1 MLGKLLQTL
10 CNELS
15 ISPAPQRNKENFYL
29 FQFNDS
35 ILTKLTDLNPGVALS
50 ATICPLPKTNKEDL
64 YIYLM
69 RANLLGQGTG
79 GSRIGLEQNE
89 KVLTLSLGL
98 PYEMNYSTFKEKFED
113 FINYV
118 IYWREEVEKFEQGY
132 P

>member
-1 MLGKLLQTL
+1 MLEKLLRTL

-15 ISPAPQRNKENFYL
+15 ISPVPERNKENSYL

-35 ILTKLTDLNPGVALS
+35 ILTKLTDLDPGVCIS
-50 ATICPLPKTNKEDL
+50 STICAVAKTNKEDL

-79 GSRIGLEQNE
+79 GCRIGLEQNE

-118 IYWREEVEKFEQGY
+118 IYWREEVEKFEQGH